1 MKTIVGF
8 ISLLLMLSSCKKEY
22 TLEKI
27 DSTILVSS
35 EVKGDEIFIK
45 SETEK
50 LYNFAYSIT
59 YALKIKKNEIHIH
72 YKKVKIGD
80 LALTVVQPAKVTNN
94 LGSLAVGNYTV
105 YFKLN
110 NTKTKGLLTVSNTTT
125 LTLNSTQNV
134 QLK

>member
-8 ISLLLMLSSCKKEY
+8 ISLLFMFSSCKKEY

-27 DSTILVSS
+27 DSTILVSA
-35 EVKGDEIFIK
+35 EVKDSEIFIK

-80 LALTVVQPAKVTNN
+80 LALTVVQAAKVTIN
-94 LGSLAVGNYTV
+94 LGSLKKDSYNVF
-105 YFKLN
+105 FKLN
-110 NTKTKGLLTVSNTTT
+110 NKKMKGTLTVGDSTT
-125 LTLNSTQNV
+125 LKMITSGNV
-134 QLK
+134 RLK